1 MNKNI
6 EDVFEEEY
14 NGISDQLLRLECLTI
29 VKTEES
35 ENVKNM
41 ILKAEQLFQYI
52 KTGKTI

>member
-14 NGISDQLLRLECLTI
+14 DGISDQLLRLECLTI

-41 ILKAEQLFQYI
+41 ILKAEHLFQYI